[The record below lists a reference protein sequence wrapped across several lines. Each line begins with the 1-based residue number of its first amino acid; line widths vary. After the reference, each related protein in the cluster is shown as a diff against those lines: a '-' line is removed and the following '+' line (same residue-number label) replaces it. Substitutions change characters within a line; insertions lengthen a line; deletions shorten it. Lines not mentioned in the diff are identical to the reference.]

1 MLDFHNHLMP
11 GVDDGAADLAESRE
25 ALTVMTGQGVTT
37 IITTPHIRASQ
48 THRSEELYR
57 YLTKLDLAF
66 AQLRELV
73 EKDFPDLRI
82 ERGVEMALD
91 VPSPML
97 IDSRMHLA
105 GTPFVLVEF
114 PFMSIP
120 PNSTMP
126 LREIRSTGVTPIIAH
141 PERYNNMAGNLEL
154 IEDWKAAGACIQIN
168 AGSLVGQYG
177 ATAKRLVWE
186 ILEQGW
192 ADFMCSDYH
201 ARGRCSV
208 RAAAVALMERGGEP
222 QLRDLTVTNPERMIQ
237 GQAPVPV
244 APLEEV
250 QLKFW
255 KKVFR

>member
-11 GVDDGAADLAESRE
+11 GVDDGAADIAESRL
-25 ALTVMTGQGVTT
+25 ALSVMSGQGVTT
-37 IITTPHIRASQ
+37 VITTPHIRASQ
-48 THRSEELYR
+48 THRSEDLYR
-57 YLTKLDLAF
+57 YLTKLDTAF
-66 AQLRELV
+66 AELRELGKN
-73 EKDFPDLRI
+73 EFPNLRI

-97 IDSRMHLA
+97 IDARMHLA

-126 LREIRSTGVTPIIAH
+126 LREIRATGVTPIIAH
-141 PERYNNMAGNLEL
+141 PERYSNMAGNLEL
-154 IEDWKAAGACIQIN
+154 IENWKEVGACVQIN

-192 ADFMCSDYH
+192 ADYMCSDYH
-201 ARGRCSV
+201 ARGRCSLK
-208 RAAAVALMERGGEP
+208 AAGAALIERGGEM
-222 QLRDLTVTNPERMIQ
+222 QFRDLTDTNPERMIQ
-237 GQAPVPV
+237 GLAPIPV
-244 APLEEV
+244 SPLEEV